1 MSSACGIVS
10 HDCGFKEI
18 SLLALCETSTKHTHR
33 QHDNVHTSGSL
44 GRARPDVIPR
54 SRPPLED
61 SCVMFCCSY
70 RTLTETQMTRQRRH
84 TSGRHSG
91 ARPDVTTRSG
101 PPLKDVRKRRRRGE
115 WRLRRGGGPGM
126 HAGMYAPS
134 VAGAGCAVNSCWTL
148 DDGLADR
155 GRDGKREKVLY

>member
-1 MSSACGIVS
+1 MIVAS
-10 HDCGFKEI
+10 KK
-18 SLLALCETSTKHTHR
+18 S
-33 QHDNVHTSGSL
+33 
-44 GRARPDVIPR
+44 R
-54 SRPPLED
+54 SWLSVKLQPN
-61 SCVMFCCSY
+61 
-70 RTLTETQMTRQRRH
+70 TLTDNTT
-84 TSGRHSG
+84 TFTPPSHSG